1 MIMPRGQPLLLPAKT
16 SFVVFSLFMALMLN
30 MLQGMGW
37 GATRPGCQTCWPWCW
52 CSGACISPCALAW
65 AGHFFW
71 VW

>member
-37 GATRPGCQTCWPWCW
+37 GGNAPWV
-52 CSGACISPCALAW
+52 PDVLAMVLV
-65 AGHFFW
+65 F
-71 VW
+71 